1 MIVRRRAVDRWGIVW
16 VEGGNRVPEV
26 IIYHN
31 PRCTKSRQT
40 LQLLQEHKVVP
51 DVIEYLR
58 TPPDAKTI
66 ASLLKKLGMKPDQ
79 LIRRKEY
86 RSLGLDET
94 DDPQELIERM
104 AKNPQII
111 ERPIVVCGAK
121 ARIGRPPERVL
132 EIL

>member
-1 MIVRRRAVDRWGIVW
+1 M
-16 VEGGNRVPEV
+16 PKV

-40 LQLLQEHKVVP
+40 LQLLQEHNVVP

-66 ASLLKKLGMKPDQ
+66 ASVLKKLGMKPDQ
-79 LIRRKEY
+79 LIRKKEY
-86 RSLGLDET
+86 RALGLDET
-94 DDPQELIERM
+94 DDPQELIARM
-104 AKNPQII
+104 AENPQII

-121 ARIGRPPERVL
+121 ARIGRPPESVL